1 MLNIAERI
9 FPEKKMMDYDSISE
23 GFGAVKNAIE
33 SESQFI
39 STGVKDV
46 PASEIGNL
54 STPDTPEVSNPSKA
68 QGKSK

>member
-1 MLNIAERI
+1 
-9 FPEKKMMDYDSISE
+9 MMDYDSISE

-46 PASEIGNL
+46 PASEIANL